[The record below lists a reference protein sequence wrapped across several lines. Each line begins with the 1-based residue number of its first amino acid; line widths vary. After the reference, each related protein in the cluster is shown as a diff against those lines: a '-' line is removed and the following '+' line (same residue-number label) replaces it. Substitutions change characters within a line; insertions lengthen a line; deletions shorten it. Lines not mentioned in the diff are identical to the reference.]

1 MKTKSR
7 SSYDQTLLPRLR
19 AAGWSSASPARPEWL
34 HDLVIQVSKPELTV
48 AYDGRAGTEYVFSV
62 RVTNHSYSSLMVQ
75 EFRARFPWRAYLYW
89 PGDPRIYTPERE
101 VYRLESGRNF
111 PCDEVLNHRLG
122 ERGVLNSGESME
134 GLLLAYTMFD
144 RILPDCMH
152 GTTAPVRLFAK
163 DQFGRKHRSEIEISI
178 DRSATMRQM
187 FLRSRGT
194 GLYGDDGGVRP
205 VVFSQPKPEPPNSI
219 GERGS
224 RMDKEK
230 TQ

>member
-1 MKTKSR
+1 MKSR
-7 SSYDQTLLPRLR
+7 HCLQYGLTSGKVRQTLLRPLQAVFLPKRFKQCCRSEEFASRRRL
-19 AAGWSSASPARPEWL
+19 
-34 HDLVIQVSKPELTV
+34 
-48 AYDGRAGTEYVFSV
+48 
-62 RVTNHSYSSLMVQ
+62 HS
-75 EFRARFPWRAYLYW
+75 
-89 PGDPRIYTPERE
+89 
-101 VYRLESGRNF
+101 
-111 PCDEVLNHRLG
+111 
-122 ERGVLNSGESME
+122 GVLSSGESME